1 MSRLVLLDNEAVQAL
16 ASPGHPKH
24 RKVISLIQVVASRKR
39 RAVRLSLAVPTA
51 VRVEAGWDRTS
62 PSWALANR
70 LRVAD
75 IPLDATHANTAA
87 MLRSSADGSVADA
100 HLGAAALAVPDAE
113 VTIVTSG
120 PLDMKRVAEGR
131 DVTIV
136 TI

>member
-1 MSRLVLLDNEAVQAL
+1 MADARIGVT
-16 ASPGHPKH
+16 G
-24 RKVISLIQVVASRKR
+24 
-39 RAVRLSLAVPTA
+39 
-51 VRVEAGWDRTS
+51 AGE
-62 PSWALANR
+62 L
-70 LRVAD
+70 
-75 IPLDATHANTAA
+75 A

-113 VTIVTSG
+113 VTIVTSD